1 MQGEAPS
8 DFMPFKR
15 AQVNG
20 VVCGL
25 SDRGISDGRFIEAC
39 LAPDWANVDTLPAM
53 GPFPG
58 GTESAP
64 RR

>member
-1 MQGEAPS
+1 MT
-8 DFMPFKR
+8 FKR

-58 GTESAP
+58 GTKSTP